1 LLVFAAAVLAGCGR
15 QGSDGS
21 APVPAPVPAAT
32 PTLVADSPAVAAPAA
47 APTESQLE
55 AARILQSMADYLAGL
70 KSFSTTARNGY
81 DSRQASGQMIEFG
94 ETRRVT
100 LVRPDRLRI
109 EEVSSDGTR
118 DLALFDGKL
127 ITAFNADAGVY
138 AQAPQPGALDD
149 ALVYYVRDLRMRM
162 PLAQLMS
169 TKLGT
174 EFPAL
179 VKELDYVES
188 ADLRGIAA
196 HHIVGRTDSVDFQF
210 WIAAGDRPV
219 PLRIVIRYTQ
229 EPGQPQFWS
238 EFSDWKTNPKVPD
251 SEFQLTLPKD
261 AQKIAFAI
269 QVARPGQAQP
279 PAAAN
284 VEVKP

>member
-1 LLVFAAAVLAGCGR
+1 LLVFAAALLAGCGR
-15 QGSDGS
+15 P
-21 APVPAPVPAAT
+21 APDASAPVPAAT
-32 PTLVADSPAVAAPAA
+32 PTREADSPAVAAPAA

-70 KSFSTTARNGY
+70 KSFSTTTRNGY
-81 DSRQASGQMIEFG
+81 DSRQPSGQMIEFG

-238 EFSDWKTNPKVPD
+238 EFSDWKTNPQVAD
-251 SEFQLTLPKD
+251 STFQLNLPED

-279 PAAAN
+279 PASAN
-284 VEVKP
+284 GEVKP